1 MKQYT
6 NKIEI
11 LSSGIKI
18 QNITKLVEKK
28 VHQSKIKNGLLN
40 LSILNTTA
48 SIVVQ
53 ENADPDVMKD
63 IEVFF
68 KNLVPMNGNYNHS
81 IEGQDDM
88 PAHIK
93 SVLTNSNITLSVIDG
108 EIQLGVWQGI
118 YLFEHREV
126 KKKRIIFLHI
136 MGN

>member
-93 SVLTNSNITLSVIDG
+93 SVLTNSNITLSVIG
-108 EIQLGVWQGI
+108 GVVQLGIWQGI

>member
-108 EIQLGVWQGI
+108 VIQLGVWQGI
-118 YLFEHREV
+118 YLFEHR
-126 KKKRIIFLHI
+126 IITKTRTVLVHI
-136 MGN
+136 LGS

>member
-18 QNITKLVEKK
+18 KNITKLVEKK

-108 EIQLGVWQGI
+108 VVQLGIWQGI

>member
-48 SIVVQ
+48 SIIVQ

-108 EIQLGVWQGI
+108 EIQLGVWQSI

-126 KKKRIIFLHI
+126 KKKRIVFLHI

>member
-108 EIQLGVWQGI
+108 VIQLGVWQGI

-136 MGN
+136 LGN

>member
-6 NKIEI
+6 NQIEI

-108 EIQLGVWQGI
+108 VVQLGIWQGI

>member
-18 QNITKLVEKK
+18 QNITKLVENK
-28 VHQSKIKNGLLN
+28 VYESKIKNGLLN

-108 EIQLGVWQGI
+108 VIQLGIWQGI

>member
-11 LSSGIKI
+11 LSSGIKV

-108 EIQLGVWQGI
+108 VIQLGIWQGI

>member
-53 ENADPDVMKD
+53 ENAEPDVMKD

-108 EIQLGVWQGI
+108 VIQLGVWQGI

>member
-28 VHQSKIKNGLLN
+28 VHQFKIKNGLLN

-48 SIVVQ
+48 SIIVQ
-53 ENADPDVMKD
+53 ENADPDVMRD

-108 EIQLGVWQGI
+108 VIQLGVWQGI

>member
-1 MKQYT
+1 MKQCT

>member
-93 SVLTNSNITLSVIDG
+93 SVLTNSNITLSIIDRD
-108 EIQLGVWQGI
+108 IQLGVWQGI

-126 KKKRIIFLHI
+126 NKKRIIFLHI

>member
-6 NKIEI
+6 SKIEI
-11 LSSGIKI
+11 LSSGLKI
-18 QNITKLVEKK
+18 QNITKLVEEA
-28 VHQSKIKNGLLN
+28 VFQSKIKNGLVN

-48 SIVVQ
+48 SLIVQ
-53 ENADPDVMKD
+53 ENADPDVLLD

-68 KNLVPMNGNYNHS
+68 KSLVPMNGKYNHS
-81 IEGQDDM
+81 SEGEDDM

-93 SVLTNSNITLSVIDG
+93 SVLTNSNLTLSVIDG
-108 EIQLGVWQGI
+108 GIQLGVWQGI

-126 KKKRIIFLHI
+126 KKKRVILVHL

>member
-6 NKIEI
+6 RKIEI
-11 LSSGIKI
+11 LSSGLKI
-18 QNITKLVEKK
+18 QNITKLVEEA
-28 VHQSKIKNGLLN
+28 VFQSKIKNGLVN

-48 SIVVQ
+48 SLIVQ
-53 ENADPDVMKD
+53 ENADPDVLLD

-68 KNLVPMNGNYNHS
+68 KSLVPMNGKYNHS
-81 IEGQDDM
+81 SEGKDDM

-93 SVLTNSNITLSVIDG
+93 SVLTNSNLTLSVIDG
-108 EIQLGVWQGI
+108 GIQLGVWQGI

-126 KKKRIIFLHI
+126 KKKRVILVHL

>member
-48 SIVVQ
+48 SIIVQ

-108 EIQLGVWQGI
+108 VIQLGIWQGI

>member
-48 SIVVQ
+48 SIFVQ

-108 EIQLGVWQGI
+108 VVQLGIWQGI

>member
-18 QNITKLVEKK
+18 QNITKLVENK

-108 EIQLGVWQGI
+108 VIQLGIWQGI

>member
-1 MKQYT
+1 MKQYA

-108 EIQLGVWQGI
+108 VIQLGIWQGI

-136 MGN
+136 LGN

>member
-108 EIQLGVWQGI
+108 VVQLGIWQGI

>member
-6 NKIEI
+6 RKIEI
-11 LSSGIKI
+11 LSSGLKI
-18 QNITKLVEKK
+18 QNITKLVEEA
-28 VHQSKIKNGLLN
+28 VFQSKIKNGIVN

-48 SIVVQ
+48 SLIVQ
-53 ENADPDVMKD
+53 ENADPDVLLD

-68 KNLVPMNGNYNHS
+68 KSLVPMNGKYNHS
-81 IEGQDDM
+81 SEGKDDM

-93 SVLTNSNITLSVIDG
+93 SVLTNSNLTLSVIDG
-108 EIQLGVWQGI
+108 SIQLGVWQGI

-126 KKKRIIFLHI
+126 KKKRVILVHL

>member
-1 MKQYT
+1 MNQYT

-108 EIQLGVWQGI
+108 VVQLGIWQGI

>member
-18 QNITKLVEKK
+18 KNITKLVEKK

-48 SIVVQ
+48 SIVIQ

-108 EIQLGVWQGI
+108 VIQLGVWQGI

>member
-11 LSSGIKI
+11 LSSRIKI

-48 SIVVQ
+48 SIIVQ

-108 EIQLGVWQGI
+108 VIQLGVWQGI

>member
-18 QNITKLVEKK
+18 QNITNLVEKK

-108 EIQLGVWQGI
+108 VIQLGVWQGI

>member
-68 KNLVPMNGNYNHS
+68 KNLVPMNDNYNHS

-108 EIQLGVWQGI
+108 VVQLGIWQGI

>member
-108 EIQLGVWQGI
+108 VIQLGVWQGI

-136 MGN
+136 MGD

>member
-11 LSSGIKI
+11 LSSGMKI
-18 QNITKLVEKK
+18 QNITKLVEKN
-28 VHQSKIKNGLLN
+28 VYQSEIKNGLLN

-48 SIVVQ
+48 SIIVQ
-53 ENADPDVMKD
+53 ENADPDVLKD

-68 KNLVPMNGNYNHS
+68 KKLAPMNGNYNHF
-81 IEGQDDM
+81 IEGKDDM

-93 SVLTNSNITLSVIDG
+93 SVITNSNITLSIIDRDV
-108 EIQLGVWQGI
+108 QLGVWQGI

>member
-11 LSSGIKI
+11 LSSRIKI

-108 EIQLGVWQGI
+108 VIQLGVWQGI